1 MKTVVETLI
10 SSVSILVTVTTKPVL
25 SPSSTLSLK
34 VTNKTTTSRHLKK
47 TSSRSKVKNKIT
59 AAVVEPCI
67 LVAATTKHKHK
78 PKSSSSSQSTKKSCS
93 SKKKTITKKK
103 KTMTRVHTLTISN
116 NDNDDD
122 DDDAGLISSYPSP
135 PTKTNLVRPDLTAAK
150 IGTPLTPRGPIVAS
164 SAASAPVSATATA
177 TATATTATA
186 QVTPFSSPL

>member
-177 TATATTATA
+177 TATTATA

>member
-122 DDDAGLISSYPSP
+122 DDAGLISSYPSP

-177 TATATTATA
+177 TATTATA

>member
-1 MKTVVETLI
+1 
-10 SSVSILVTVTTKPVL
+10 
-25 SPSSTLSLK
+25 
-34 VTNKTTTSRHLKK
+34 LKK

-122 DDDAGLISSYPSP
+122 DDAGLISSYPSP

-177 TATATTATA
+177 TATTATA

>member
-67 LVAATTKHKHK
+67 LVAATTKHKHKHK

-177 TATATTATA
+177 TATTATA